1 MVHIVNV
8 IPSLPDMKGS
18 VRALA
23 VSNTTEVFNVL
34 KMQGVSGLSD
44 PPELPEEDDDQSL
57 PFDFHETF
65 GFLDLMDSSASNQV
79 C

>member
-1 MVHIVNV
+1 MVHIVNA
-8 IPSLPDMKGS
+8 IPSFPDMKGS

-23 VSNTTEVFNVL
+23 VSNTTEVL

-44 PPELPEEDDDQSL
+44 PPELPEEDDL